1 MGPGDGVEDGWSE
14 TKPIQQFK
22 PTLPS
27 KGWWQRFMMRH
38 QELSLRTPSII
49 NAGRLAASR
58 RSIMDGFLVRVYS
71 KGRWPTAESEVARIE
86 EERKQKEMEGKRVET
101 RRDDKKQTEEDRK
114 RRNIE
119 AKTQKD
125 YEEKPRIEN

>member
-1 MGPGDGVEDGWSE
+1 M
-14 TKPIQQFK
+14 
-22 PTLPS
+22 
-27 KGWWQRFMMRH
+27 
-38 QELSLRTPSII
+38 
-49 NAGRLAASR
+49 A
-58 RSIMDGFLVRVYS
+58 FLVRVYS

>member
-1 MGPGDGVEDGWSE
+1 
-14 TKPIQQFK
+14 
-22 PTLPS
+22 
-27 KGWWQRFMMRH
+27 
-38 QELSLRTPSII
+38 
-49 NAGRLAASR
+49 
-58 RSIMDGFLVRVYS
+58 MDGFLVRVYS
-71 KGRWPTAESEVARIE
+71 KGRWLTAESEVARIE